1 MSTAVRFAER
11 MSRLGTEGAF
21 EVLARARKLE
31 AQGKRIVHLEI
42 GEPDFAT
49 PDNIVEAAIGAMQNG
64 YTHYTPAS
72 GIFEAREAVAGFVT
86 RTLNPDV
93 EANEVV
99 LVPGAKNVL
108 LFTLLACIEPGDEI
122 ILPDPGYPA
131 YASQVSF
138 IGAVPKVVTLRE
150 ETGFRMDLDE
160 LASLVT
166 PKTRMLIINTP
177 QNPTGGVLTE
187 EDVRFVCELAH
198 KHDLLVVSDEIYS
211 QLVYG
216 FHHVSPLSQP
226 GMRER
231 TVLMDGLSKSYA
243 MTGWRLGY
251 AVAPKALAAKLDQLM
266 INSSSCAAGFT
277 QMAAIEA
284 LSAPE
289 SAHAVSRMVKVFEH
303 RRDLIVD
310 GINAIPGMRCTRPQG
325 AFYAFPNI
333 QGTGFGER
341 DLADRLLTEAGVA
354 VLPGT
359 AFGDAGKGYIRIA
372 YTQSEDELSRGL
384 ERIAEVVSKQPPQ
397 QPPLPAQRPS
407 RRPPSAA
414 RPLSRPRPAWRPRP
428 LPSGPRWPRR

>member
-1 MSTAVRFAER
+1 VTIRFAER

-21 EVLARARKLE
+21 EVLAKARRLE
-31 AQGKRIVHLEI
+31 AEGKHIVHLEI

-49 PDNIVEAAIGAMQNG
+49 PDNIIEAGISALQHG

-72 GIFEAREAVAGFVT
+72 GIYEAREAVAGFVARMLKT
-86 RTLNPDV
+86 EVDPT
-93 EANEVV
+93 EVV
-99 LVPGAKNVL
+99 LVPGSKNVL
-108 LFTLLACIEPGDEI
+108 LFTLLACIEPGDEV

-138 IGAVPKVVTLRE
+138 IGAVPKTVRLRE
-150 ETGFRMDLDE
+150 ESGFRMDLDE

-166 PKTRMLIINTP
+166 PKTKMLIINTP
-177 QNPTGGVLTE
+177 QNPTGGVLTA
-187 EDVRFVCELAH
+187 DDIKFVCELAH

-216 FHHVSPLSQP
+216 FHHVSPLGQP

-251 AVAPKALAAKLDQLM
+251 AVAPKALAAKLDTLM
-266 INSSSCAAGFT
+266 INSSSCAAAFT

-289 SAHAVSRMVKVFEH
+289 SEHAVARLVKVFEH
-303 RRDLIVD
+303 RRNLVVD
-310 GINAIPGMRCTRPQG
+310 GLNAIPGMRCARPQG

-333 QGTGFGER
+333 EGTGFDEHE
-341 DLADRLLTEAGVA
+341 LAGRLLTEAGVA

-359 AFGDAGKGYIRIA
+359 AFGHGGKGFIRLA
-372 YTQSEDELSRGL
+372 YTQSEDELKRGL
-384 ERIAEVVSKQPPQ
+384 DRIGKFIRAN
-397 QPPLPAQRPS
+397 S
-407 RRPPSAA
+407 R
-414 RPLSRPRPAWRPRP
+414 
-428 LPSGPRWPRR
+428 

>member
-1 MSTAVRFAER
+1 VSIRFAER

-21 EVLARARKLE
+21 VVLAKARRLE
-31 AQGKRIVHLEI
+31 AEGKNIVHLEI

-49 PDNIVEAAIGAMQNG
+49 PDNIVEAGISAMQNG

-72 GIFEAREAVAGFVT
+72 GIFEAREAVAGFVS
-86 RTLNPDV
+86 RTLNTQVDPS
-93 EANEVV
+93 EVV
-99 LVPGAKNVL
+99 LVPGSKNVL
-108 LFTLLACIEPGDEI
+108 LFTLLACIEPGDEV

-131 YASQVSF
+131 YESQVSF
-138 IGAVPKVVTLRE
+138 IGAVPKAVTLRE
-150 ETGFRMDLDE
+150 ESDFRMDLDE

-177 QNPTGGVLTE
+177 QNPTGGVLTA
-187 EDVRFVCELAH
+187 EDVDFVCDLAE

-216 FHHVSPLSQP
+216 FHHVSPLSRP

-251 AVAPKALAAKLDQLM
+251 AVAPKPLAAKLDQLM

-289 SAHAVSRMVKVFEH
+289 SAHAVTRMVKVFEH
-303 RRDLIVD
+303 RRNLVVD
-310 GINAIPGMRCTRPQG
+310 GLNAIPGVRCNRPQG
-325 AFYAFPNI
+325 SFYAFPNI
-333 QGTGFGER
+333 EGTGFDER
-341 DLADRLLTEAGVA
+341 ELSDRLLSEAGVA

-359 AFGDAGKGYIRIA
+359 AFGEAGKGFIRLA
-372 YTQSEDELSRGL
+372 YTQSEDELKRGL
-384 ERIAEVVSKQPPQ
+384 DRIRDFIRSN
-397 QPPLPAQRPS
+397 PS
-407 RRPPSAA
+407 
-414 RPLSRPRPAWRPRP
+414 
-428 LPSGPRWPRR
+428 

>member
-1 MSTAVRFAER
+1 MAIRFAER

-21 EVLARARKLE
+21 EVLAKARRLE
-31 AQGKRIVHLEI
+31 AGGKKIVHLEI

-49 PDNIVEAAIGAMQNG
+49 PDNIVEAGISAMQHG

-72 GIFEAREAVAGFVT
+72 GIFEAREAVAGFVA
-86 RTLNPDV
+86 RTLKTEVDPT
-93 EANEVV
+93 EVV
-99 LVPGAKNVL
+99 LVPGSKNVL
-108 LFTLLACIEPGDEI
+108 LFTLFACIEPGDEV

-131 YASQVSF
+131 YASQVNF
-138 IGAVPKVVTLRE
+138 IGGVPKTVTLRE
-150 ETGFRMDLDE
+150 ESGFRMDLDE

-166 PKTRMLIINTP
+166 PKTRMLIVNTP
-177 QNPTGGVLTE
+177 QNPTGGVLTAD
-187 EDVRFVCELAH
+187 DVKFVCELAH
-198 KHDLLVVSDEIYS
+198 KHDLIVVSDEIYS

-216 FHHVSPLSQP
+216 FQHVSPLSHP

-289 SAHAVSRMVKVFEH
+289 SEHAVARMVKVFEH
-303 RRDLIVD
+303 RRNLVVE
-310 GINAIPGMRCTRPQG
+310 GINAIPGMRCARPQG
-325 AFYAFPNI
+325 SFYVFPNI
-333 QGTGFGER
+333 EGTGFDQQE
-341 DLADRLLTEAGVA
+341 LADRLLTEAGVA

-359 AFGDAGKGYIRIA
+359 AFGHAGKGFIRLA
-372 YTQSEDELSRGL
+372 YTQSEDELKLGL
-384 ERIAEVVSKQPPQ
+384 DRIGEFIRAN
-397 QPPLPAQRPS
+397 
-407 RRPPSAA
+407 
-414 RPLSRPRPAWRPRP
+414 PR
-428 LPSGPRWPRR
+428 

>member
-1 MSTAVRFAER
+1 MTIKFAER
-11 MSRLGTEGAF
+11 MSRLGTESAF
-21 EVLARARKLE
+21 EVLAKARRLE
-31 AQGKRIVHLEI
+31 AEGKHIVHLEI

-49 PDNIVEAAIGAMQNG
+49 PDNIVEAGISAMQNG
-64 YTHYTPAS
+64 YTHYTPAA
-72 GIFEAREAVAGFVT
+72 GILEARQAVAGFVT
-86 RTLNPDV
+86 RMLNTEVD
-93 EANEVV
+93 AGEVV
-99 LVPGAKNVL
+99 LVPGSKNVL
-108 LFTLLACIEPGDEI
+108 LFTLLSCIEPGDEV

-131 YASQVSF
+131 YASQVNF

-160 LASLVT
+160 LASLIT

-187 EDVRFVCELAH
+187 EDVRFVCNLANE
-198 KHDLLVVSDEIYS
+198 HDLMIVSDEIYS

-216 FHHVSPLSQP
+216 FHHISPLSHA

-251 AVAPKALAAKLDQLM
+251 AVAPKPLAAKLEQLM
-266 INSSSCAAGFT
+266 INSSSCAAAFT

-289 SAHAVSRMVKVFEH
+289 SEHAVNRMVKVFQH
-303 RRDLIVD
+303 RRDLVVD
-310 GINAIPGMRCTRPQG
+310 GLNEIEGVRCARPQG

-333 QGTGFGER
+333 EGTGFGER
-341 DLADRLLTEAGVA
+341 ELADRLLSEAGVA

-359 AFGDAGKGYIRIA
+359 AFGAAGKGYIRIA
-372 YTQSEDELSRGL
+372 YTQSEDELTRGL
-384 ERIAEVVSKQPPQ
+384 DRIKDFVTANK
-397 QPPLPAQRPS
+397 
-407 RRPPSAA
+407 
-414 RPLSRPRPAWRPRP
+414 
-428 LPSGPRWPRR
+428 

>member
-1 MSTAVRFAER
+1 
-11 MSRLGTEGAF
+11 
-21 EVLARARKLE
+21 
-31 AQGKRIVHLEI
+31 
-42 GEPDFAT
+42 
-49 PDNIVEAAIGAMQNG
+49 MQNG

-72 GIFEAREAVAGFVT
+72 GILEARQAVADFVS
-86 RTLNPDV
+86 RTLRTDV
-93 EANEVV
+93 DAGEVV
-99 LVPGAKNVL
+99 LVPGSKNVL
-108 LFTLLACIEPGDEI
+108 LFTLLACIEPGDEV

-160 LASLVT
+160 LASLVN

-187 EDVRFVCELAH
+187 EDVRFVCDLANE
-198 KHDLLVVSDEIYS
+198 HDFMVVSDEIYS

-216 FHHVSPLSQP
+216 FHHVSPLSHP

-251 AVAPKALAAKLDQLM
+251 AVAPKALVAKLDQLM

-289 SAHAVSRMVKVFEH
+289 SAHAVARMVKVFEH
-303 RRDLIVD
+303 RRDLVVD
-310 GINAIPGMRCTRPQG
+310 GLNSIPGVRCARPQG

-333 QGTGFGER
+333 EGTGFGER
-341 DLADRLLTEAGVA
+341 ELADRLLSESGVA

-359 AFGDAGKGYIRIA
+359 AFGAAGKGYIRIA
-372 YTQSEDELSRGL
+372 YTQSEDELLRGL
-384 ERIAEVVSKQPPQ
+384 QRIRDFVS
-397 QPPLPAQRPS
+397 AHGR
-407 RRPPSAA
+407 
-414 RPLSRPRPAWRPRP
+414 
-428 LPSGPRWPRR
+428 

>member
-1 MSTAVRFAER
+1 LFVSAIRFAER

-21 EVLARARKLE
+21 EVLAKARRLE
-31 AQGKRIVHLEI
+31 AQGKKIVHLEI

-49 PDNIVEAAIGAMQNG
+49 PDNIVEAGISAMQNG

-72 GIFEAREAVAGFVT
+72 GIFEAREAVAGFVS
-86 RTLNPDV
+86 RTLKTEVDPL
-93 EANEVV
+93 EVV
-99 LVPGAKNVL
+99 LVPGSKNVL
-108 LFTLLACIEPGDEI
+108 LFTLLACIEPGDEV

-138 IGAVPKVVTLRE
+138 IGAVPKPVTLRE
-150 ETGFRMDLDE
+150 ESGFRMDLDE

-166 PKTRMLIINTP
+166 PKTRMLIVNTP
-177 QNPTGGVLTE
+177 QNPTGGILTE
-187 EDVRFVCELAH
+187 EDVKFVCDLAH

-216 FHHVSPLSQP
+216 FQHVSPLSYP
-226 GMRER
+226 DMRER

-251 AVAPKALAAKLDQLM
+251 AVAPRALAAKLDQLM

-289 SAHAVSRMVKVFEH
+289 SEHAVARMVKVFEH
-303 RRDLIVD
+303 RRNLVVD
-310 GINAIPGMRCTRPQG
+310 GLNEIPGMRCARPQG
-325 AFYAFPNI
+325 SFYVFPNI
-333 QGTGFGER
+333 EGTGFEEHE
-341 DLADRLLTEAGVA
+341 LSDRLLAEAGVA

-359 AFGDAGKGYIRIA
+359 AFGHAGKGFIRLA
-372 YTQSEDELSRGL
+372 YTQSEDELKLGL
-384 ERIAEVVSKQPPQ
+384 ERIGEFIAANPQ
-397 QPPLPAQRPS
+397 R
-407 RRPPSAA
+407 
-414 RPLSRPRPAWRPRP
+414 
-428 LPSGPRWPRR
+428 

>member
-1 MSTAVRFAER
+1 VEIRFAER

-21 EVLARARKLE
+21 VVLAKARRLE
-31 AQGKRIVHLEI
+31 ADGKKIVHLEI

-49 PDNIVEAAIGAMQNG
+49 PDNIIEAGISALQNG

-72 GIFEAREAVAGFVT
+72 GILEARQAVASFVS
-86 RTLNPDV
+86 RTLKTDV
-93 EANEVV
+93 DPSEVV
-99 LVPGAKNVL
+99 LVPGSKNVL
-108 LFTLLACIEPGDEI
+108 LFTLFACIEPGDEV
-122 ILPDPGYPA
+122 ILPDPAYPA
-131 YASQVSF
+131 YASQVNF
-138 IGAVPKVVTLRE
+138 IGAVPKLVTLRE
-150 ETGFRMDLDE
+150 ETGFRMDLDQ
-160 LASLVT
+160 LADLVT

-177 QNPTGGVLTE
+177 QNPTGGILTE
-187 EDVRFVCELAH
+187 EDVKFVCDLAQ

-289 SAHAVSRMVKVFEH
+289 SESAVHRMVKVFEH
-303 RRDLIVD
+303 RRDLVVD
-310 GINAIPGMRCTRPQG
+310 GLNAIPGVHCAKPQG
-325 AFYAFPNI
+325 SFYAFPNI
-333 QGTGFGER
+333 KGTGFDER
-341 DLADRLLTEAGVA
+341 ELADRLLTEAGVA

-359 AFGDAGKGYIRIA
+359 AFGEAGKGYIRLA
-372 YTQSEDELSRGL
+372 YTQSEDELRRGL
-384 ERIAEVVSKQPPQ
+384 KQIGDFIAANRS
-397 QPPLPAQRPS
+397 
-407 RRPPSAA
+407 
-414 RPLSRPRPAWRPRP
+414 
-428 LPSGPRWPRR
+428 

>member
-1 MSTAVRFAER
+1 VSAIRFAER

-21 EVLARARKLE
+21 EVLAKARRLE
-31 AQGKRIVHLEI
+31 AEGKKIVHLEI

-49 PDNIVEAAIGAMQNG
+49 PDNIVEAGISAMQHG

-72 GIFEAREAVAGFVT
+72 GIFEAREAVAGFVS
-86 RTLNPDV
+86 RTLKIEVDPT
-93 EANEVV
+93 EVV
-99 LVPGAKNVL
+99 LVPGSKNVL
-108 LFTLLACIEPGDEI
+108 LFTLLACIEPGDEV

-131 YASQVSF
+131 YASQVNF
-138 IGAVPKVVTLRE
+138 IGGVVKTVTLRE
-150 ETGFRMDLDE
+150 ESGFRMDLDE

-166 PKTRMLIINTP
+166 PKTRMLIVNTP
-177 QNPTGGVLTE
+177 QNPTGGVLTA
-187 EDVRFVCELAH
+187 EDVKFVCDLAH

-216 FHHVSPLSQP
+216 FHHESPMSHP

-251 AVAPKALAAKLDQLM
+251 AVAPKALAVKLDQLM

-289 SAHAVSRMVKVFEH
+289 SEHAVARMVKVFEH
-303 RRDLIVD
+303 RRNLVVD
-310 GINAIPGMRCTRPQG
+310 GLNAIPGVRCARPQG
-325 AFYAFPNI
+325 SFYVFPNVE
-333 QGTGFGER
+333 GTGFDEHE
-341 DLADRLLTEAGVA
+341 LADRLLAEAGVA

-359 AFGDAGKGYIRIA
+359 AFGHAGKGFIRLA
-372 YTQSEDELSRGL
+372 YTQSEDELKLGL
-384 ERIAEVVSKQPPQ
+384 NRIAEFIRDNPKH
-397 QPPLPAQRPS
+397 
-407 RRPPSAA
+407 
-414 RPLSRPRPAWRPRP
+414 
-428 LPSGPRWPRR
+428 

>member
-1 MSTAVRFAER
+1 MSK
-11 MSRLGTEGAF
+11 LGTEGAF
-21 EVLARARKLE
+21 VVLAKARRLE
-31 AQGKRIVHLEI
+31 AEGKKIVHLEI

-49 PDNIVEAAIGAMQNG
+49 PDNIVEAGISAMQNG

-72 GIFEAREAVAGFVT
+72 GIMEAREAVAGFVS
-86 RTLNPDV
+86 RTLKTVVDPT
-93 EANEVV
+93 EVV
-99 LVPGAKNVL
+99 LVPGSKNVL
-108 LFTLLACIEPGDEI
+108 LFTLLACIEPGDEV

-131 YASQVSF
+131 YESQVNF
-138 IGAVPKVVTLRE
+138 IGGVPKLVTLRE
-150 ETGFRMDLDE
+150 ESGFRMDLDQ

-177 QNPTGGVLTE
+177 QNPTGGILTE
-187 EDVRFVCELAH
+187 EDVKFVCDLAH

-216 FHHVSPLSQP
+216 FEHVSPMSQP

-289 SAHAVSRMVKVFEH
+289 SEHAVHRMVKVFQH
-303 RRDLIVD
+303 RRDLVVE
-310 GINAIPGMRCTRPQG
+310 GLNAIPGVRCAKPQG
-325 AFYAFPNI
+325 SFYAFPNI
-333 QGTGFGER
+333 QGTGFDER
-341 DLADRLLTEAGVA
+341 ELADRLLTEAGVA

-359 AFGDAGKGYIRIA
+359 AFGAAGKGYIRLA
-372 YTQSEDELSRGL
+372 YTQSEDELKLGL
-384 ERIAEVVSKQPPQ
+384 RFMSDFIAKNR
-397 QPPLPAQRPS
+397 A
-407 RRPPSAA
+407 
-414 RPLSRPRPAWRPRP
+414 
-428 LPSGPRWPRR
+428 

>member
-1 MSTAVRFAER
+1 MAKTTSIRFAER

-31 AQGKRIVHLEI
+31 AEGKRIVHLEI

-49 PDNIVEAAIGAMQNG
+49 PDNIVEAAIGAINEG

-72 GIFEAREAVAGFVT
+72 GIREAREAVAEFVA
-86 RTLNPDV
+86 RTLHTDV
-93 EANEVV
+93 DWNEVV
-99 LVPGAKNVL
+99 LVPGSKNVL
-108 LFTLLACIEPGDEI
+108 LFTLLACIEPGDEV

-131 YASQVSF
+131 YASQVNF
-138 IGAVPKVVTLRE
+138 IGAVPKTVTLRE
-150 ETGFRMDLDE
+150 DKNFRMDLDE
-160 LASLVT
+160 LESLVT

-187 EDVRFVCELAH
+187 EDVDFVCDLAH
-198 KHDLLVVSDEIYS
+198 KHDLLLVSDEIYS

-216 FHHVSPLSQP
+216 FKHTSPLSRP

-251 AVAPKALAAKLDQLM
+251 AVAPRELAAKLDTLM
-266 INSSSCAAGFT
+266 INSSSCAAAFT
-277 QMAAIEA
+277 QIAAIEA
-284 LSAPE
+284 LESPE
-289 SAHAVSRMVKVFEH
+289 SEHAVHRMVKVFEH
-303 RRDLIVD
+303 RRDLVVD

-333 QGTGFGER
+333 EGTGFDEHE
-341 DLADRLLTEAGVA
+341 LAARLLNEAGVA

-359 AFGDAGKGYIRIA
+359 AFGAAGKGFIRLA
-372 YTQSEDELSRGL
+372 YTQSEDELKLGL
-384 ERIAEVVSKQPPQ
+384 DRIKEFVVANKP
-397 QPPLPAQRPS
+397 
-407 RRPPSAA
+407 
-414 RPLSRPRPAWRPRP
+414 
-428 LPSGPRWPRR
+428 